1 MNMPVVGTFEWRGG
15 SFASMDFWVDAE
27 DQLRSQFTRADGTV
41 AVVDPDEWDD
51 CGDAASFGSYNS
63 ILTSPL
69 IPLMGN
75 PINISFDSHY
85 RQEAPQQVYLTVT
98 NVLGETIETLL
109 HYSNSTGSDNAG
121 GDVLN
126 QRLSF
131 IVETDES
138 EIYFNWE
145 MADAGNNWYWAIDNV
160 KIQSQTPPIGDL
172 NYDGNLNIFDLLT
185 LAEIIVGVIS
195 PDTVLN
201 HVSDINQ
208 DGEKFSREI
217 KEVDKNFLEG
227 DVLVKVDY
235 SDLNFKDALIL
246 NNGGKLVKE
255 FPRIPGIDFSGK
267 VVESNAD
274 NFKEGDEVV
283 ITGCRV
289 GEISHGGYSQFAKV
303 KKDFLVKLPKG
314 ISTKEA
320 MILGTAGFTS
330 LMCAF
335 AIKAREEIL
344 LGEKVK
350 DVLVT
355 GATGGV
361 GSIAIMVLS
370 KLGYNVTAVT
380 GKMDKSDSLK
390 KLGASSIIDRKEF
403 EGEPK
408 LLGKGVWDGVVDTVG
423 GNILAHAISQTKHS
437 GIVAACGNAGGIK
450 LSTSVMPFILRGVK
464 LWGIDSVA
472 VSLKRREFVWS
483 QVPNLIDFNLLNETI
498 KVVSMKE
505 LLDIFPQMLK
515 GQTSGRIVVDVNK

>member
-1 MNMPVVGTFEWRGG
+1 M
-15 SFASMDFWVDAE
+15 
-27 DQLRSQFTRADGTV
+27 
-41 AVVDPDEWDD
+41 
-51 CGDAASFGSYNS
+51 
-63 ILTSPL
+63 
-69 IPLMGN
+69 
-75 PINISFDSHY
+75 
-85 RQEAPQQVYLTVT
+85 
-98 NVLGETIETLL
+98 
-109 HYSNSTGSDNAG
+109 SDK
-121 GDVLN
+121 
-126 QRLSF
+126 F
-131 IVETDES
+131 K
-138 EIYFNWE
+138 
-145 MADAGNNWYWAIDNV
+145 AI
-160 KIQSQTPPIGDL
+160 I
-172 NYDGNLNIFDLLT
+172 
-185 LAEIIVGVIS
+185 
-195 PDTVLN
+195 
-201 HVSDINQ
+201 INQ

-390 KLGASSIIDRKEF
+390 KQGASSIIDRKEF

-498 KVVSMKE
+498 KIVSMKE